1 MNKTLDKINKTENG
15 KRKEI
20 TLQIGPLVVMWG
32 TSYRR
37 GPRGQEQPTAAS
49 GKAQAGQES

>member
-1 MNKTLDKINKTENG
+1 MKSMFMRCRAISTVCLGNVPKIRVT
-15 KRKEI
+15 I
-20 TLQIGPLVVMWG
+20 VMWG